1 MQPIIENNRSK
12 IIEVSMQHHV
22 KKLYAFGSV
31 CTEQFNENSDIDFLV
46 TFEDIPVKGYA
57 ENYFNLEENLSKI
70 LNRQVDVVVES
81 TLSNPYFIKV
91 LNETKTSIY
100 E

>member
-1 MQPIIENNRSK
+1 MQAIIENNRSK
-12 IIEVSMQHHV
+12 IIEVSKQHHV

-31 CTEQFNENSDIDFLV
+31 CTGQFNENSDIDFLV
-46 TFEDIPVKGYA
+46 TFEDIPINGYA
-57 ENYFNLEENLSKI
+57 ENYFNLEEKLSKI
-70 LNRQVDVVVES
+70 LDRQVDVVVEH

-91 LNETKTSIY
+91 LNKTKTSIY